1 MEKKQIY
8 FEPLLERAEEYG
20 KTSFRLY
27 KLKALYRS
35 SGLLSAFISKAIPVL
50 IFSIA
55 VVLLSIGTAFW
66 LGDLLGKI
74 CYGFFCVAALYII
87 IGAIF
92 YLFMYKRIQTV
103 VQNSIVCKMLN

>member
-1 MEKKQIY
+1 MEKKLIY

-20 KTSFRLY
+20 KTSFELF
-27 KLKALYRS
+27 KLKALYKS
-35 SGLLSAFISKAIPVL
+35 SGLLSSMISKSLLVL

-66 LGDLLGKI
+66 LGELLGKI
-74 CYGFFCVAALYII
+74 YYGFFCVAALYGIL
-87 IGAIF
+87 GAIF
-92 YLFMYKRIQTV
+92 YFMHRRIQTV